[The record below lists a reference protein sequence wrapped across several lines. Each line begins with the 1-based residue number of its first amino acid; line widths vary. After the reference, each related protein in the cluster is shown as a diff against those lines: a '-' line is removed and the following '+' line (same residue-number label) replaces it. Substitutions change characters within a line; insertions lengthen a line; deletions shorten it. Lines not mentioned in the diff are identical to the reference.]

1 MGESESISSKKLKNV
16 RPTRHLTVENTF
28 LKKSKK
34 KYETRVSTLTTHSI

>member
-28 LKKSKK
+28 LKKI
-34 KYETRVSTLTTHSI
+34 EEEI